1 MFRMTMAILLMLVSH
16 ALGQPVEDAS
26 QNRMVPMPNSLDIKM
41 PYLKLFVDKKTL
53 PAGPFLGYDTNGKL
67 VATVYM
73 IPLGDLRSQRQFADL
88 AAPGATVD
96 HVDMWDNP
104 GHIWVPTPHYH
115 IVLWHVSRAEQA
127 ALVASAPTEQQGE
140 KQPLV
145 GSSG

>member
-73 IPLGDLRSQRQFADL
+73 IPLGDLGVSGNSRTSLRRGRRSTTSISGTI
-88 AAPGATVD
+88 PATS
-96 HVDMWDNP
+96 
-104 GHIWVPTPHYH
+104 G
-115 IVLWHVSRAEQA
+115 SRRRIIT
-127 ALVASAPTEQQGE
+127 SF
-140 KQPLV
+140 
-145 GSSG
+145 SGM